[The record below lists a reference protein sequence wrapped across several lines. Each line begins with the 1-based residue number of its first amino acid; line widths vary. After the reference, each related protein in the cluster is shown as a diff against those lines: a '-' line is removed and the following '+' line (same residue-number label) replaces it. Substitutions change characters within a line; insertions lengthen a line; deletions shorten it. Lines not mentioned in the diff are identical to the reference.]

1 MSRKKDSTRAIEFIE
16 SLKVPEGPRAGQRIK
31 LAPFQKRFIRGAL
44 AAGILVAVLCV
55 ARGNGKSAISAG
67 TGLGALLGVWDRQP
81 RREVLIAA
89 RTRDQARIVF
99 DFVVGFIES
108 LDEDLRE
115 QITIRRNPR
124 LEVEFD
130 GDGGGHLLR
139 VIAADAKNALGSAPT
154 FVIMD
159 ERGHWKTDA
168 GDDLEATLLSG
179 LGKRNGRALIISTS
193 ASGDS
198 HSFSQWLDNPPPG
211 TYVQEHRPAPGL
223 PADDLDSLLEANPGA
238 KAGIGSSVKWLKA
251 QATRAIARGGSA
263 LSSFRL
269 YNRNERVSG
278 ESRNVLITVDEWLD
292 CEVSELPPREGGAVV
307 GVDLG
312 GSASVSAAALYW
324 PNTGRMETFGAFPTS
339 PSLSDRG
346 ARDGVSDRYV
356 EMQDRGE
363 LVTLG
368 DRVVPAAGF
377 LTAIMDR
384 LDGAPVTC
392 FTADRYRQAEFE
404 EAMSAASLR
413 VPVVW
418 RGQGFKDGA
427 EDVERFR
434 RAVFDGEVQSAP
446 SLLLRS
452 AFSDAVTLSD
462 PAGNQKLAK
471 GRSTGRIDAAA
482 AAILAVSEG
491 ARRKAR
497 PRPNARAPQWA

>member
-1 MSRKKDSTRAIEFIE
+1 MTAAKAAIQFVET
-16 SLKVPEGPRAGQRIK
+16 LKVPEGPKAGQTLK
-31 LAPFQKRFIRGAL
+31 LATFQKKFIRGAL
-44 AAGILVAVLCV
+44 KKSTSVGVLSV
-55 ARGNGKSAISAG
+55 GRGNGKSALSAG
-67 TGLGALLGVWDRQP
+67 LALGALLGKWDRQP

-89 RTRDQARIVF
+89 RTRDQARIAF
-99 DFVVGFIES
+99 DFVVGFTEG

-124 LEVEFD
+124 LEVEFE

-154 FVIMD
+154 FVLMD
-159 ERGHWKTDA
+159 ERGHWQPEK

-179 LGKRNGRALIISTS
+179 LGKRDGKALIISTS
-193 ASGDS
+193 ASEDS
-198 HSFSQWLDNPPPG
+198 HSFSHWLDNPPPG

-223 PADDLDSLLEANPGA
+223 PADDMDSLLEANPGA
-238 KAGIGSSVKWLKA
+238 KAGIGSSVSWLKA
-251 QATRAIARGGSA
+251 QANRAIARGGSA

-292 CEVSELPPREGGAVV
+292 CEVSELPPREGGCVV

-312 GSASVSAAALYW
+312 GSASMSAAALYW
-324 PNTGRMETFGAFPTS
+324 PNTGRIETFGAFPTS

-363 LVTLG
+363 LITLG

-384 LDGAPVTC
+384 LDTAPVTC

-404 EAMSAASLR
+404 EAMAAASLR

-434 RAVFDGEVQSAP
+434 RGVFDGEVQSAP

-452 AFSDAVTLSD
+452 AFSDAVTLQD

-482 AAILAVSEG
+482 AAILAVAEG

-497 PRPNARAPQWA
+497 PNVKAREPQWV